1 MMLAGMSLGT
11 DLKRYSRGVMPRV
24 ALVTIILLPLL
35 YGAMYLWA
43 FWNPFAAVDRV
54 PVALVNEDSGTVALG
69 QPLRAGD
76 EVAGALLKSGQLDL
90 HPMSAENAAKA
101 VAAGTDYFSVTLPAD
116 FSEAIA
122 SSATPNPRQAEIR
135 FDFNDANNYLA
146 SVIGQNASREILN
159 QVNARVGEQ
168 VIGKVLIGLTD
179 AGDGIKKAANGAD
192 QLEAGLVTA
201 NGGSHQLASGADTL
215 AAGLVTAQNGSAALA
230 AGAGQLSTGM
240 GRATGPLI
248 DALDRV
254 QRLNLNPDDVAA
266 LAARISD
273 GVATASDRIAALN
286 VDHRLAAGIV
296 DQVVGGLQGNADP
309 SARGLGEILG
319 GAEKLLNSQGLDPT
333 TDDGLARIG
342 DNARQ
347 LEAEFGDP
355 NSQARQLLTQTLNG
369 QLKSDVVRLRD
380 GAAQLDSGARRLN
393 AGLVKLADGGQ
404 QLAGGAHELAT
415 GTQKLSDGSR
425 QLADGLDKGAAQIPT
440 LSDQQRNAVA
450 RTVASPVGVNMN
462 TANEAPTFGTGF
474 APFFLP
480 LALFI
485 GTLIIWMLLT
495 PLQARPIIN
504 GLGSLRVVLA
514 SYWPALAVTACQVA
528 VMYVVVHFGVG
539 LHAKHAPGTIGFL
552 FLVAATFLA
561 MIQAFNAVFGV
572 AVGRVVTLAF
582 LMVQLVSSGGI
593 YPVETTAKP
602 FQLIH
607 PFDPMTYAVNGL
619 RELTVGGVESRL
631 WVAIVVLAGVL
642 ALSLTASAL
651 AARRNRQYTMERLRP
666 PIEV

>member
-1 MMLAGMSLGT
+1 MLAGLSLGT
-11 DLKRYSRGVMPRV
+11 DLKRYSRGTLPRV
-24 ALVTIILLPLL
+24 ALITIILLPLL

-43 FWNPFAAVDRV
+43 FWNPFAAVDKV
-54 PVALVNEDSGTVALG
+54 PVALVNSDRGTVVQG
-69 QPLRAGD
+69 QDLRVGD
-76 EVAGALLKSGQLDL
+76 QVADALLKSGQLDL
-90 HPMSAENAAKA
+90 HVVSAEDAAKA
-101 VAAGTDYFSVTLPAD
+101 VAAGTYYFSITLPDD

-122 SSATPNPRQAEIR
+122 SSATPEPRQAQID

-159 QVNARVGEQ
+159 QVSAKVGEQ
-168 VIGKVLIGLTD
+168 VVGKVLIGLTD
-179 AGDGIKKAANGAD
+179 AGAGIKKAADGAD
-192 QLEAGLVTA
+192 QLSAGLTSA
-201 NGGSHQLASGADTL
+201 NDGAHQLASGANTL
-215 AAGLVTAQNGSAALA
+215 AAGLMTARNGSAALA
-230 AGAGQLSTGM
+230 AGAGELSAGVD
-240 GRATGPLI
+240 RATGPLI

-266 LAARISD
+266 LAAQISG
-273 GVATASDRIAALN
+273 GVATATDRIAALN
-286 VDHRLAAGIV
+286 VDRQLAAGIV
-296 DQVVGGLQGNADP
+296 DQVIGGLQANADP
-309 SARGLGEILG
+309 SARGLGEVLG
-319 GAEKLLNSQGLDPT
+319 GAQRLLNSRGLDPT
-333 TDDGLARIG
+333 TDDGLLRLRDGAQ
-342 DNARQ
+342 Q
-347 LEAEFGDP
+347 LQNEFDDP
-355 NSQARQLLTQTLNG
+355 RSQTRQLLTQSVNG
-369 QLKSDVVRLRD
+369 QLKSDVIKLRD
-380 GAAQLDSGARRLN
+380 GAAQLRSGATKLD
-393 AGLVKLADGGQ
+393 AGLAKLADGGG
-404 QLAGGAHELAT
+404 QLAAGANQLAT

-425 QLADGLDKGAAQIPT
+425 QLADGLDRGAAQVPT
-440 LSDQQRNAVA
+440 WTDRQRDAVA
-450 RTVASPVGVNMN
+450 RTVASPVGVQQHV
-462 TANEAPTFGTGF
+462 ANEAPTFGTGF

-495 PLQARPIIN
+495 PLQTRPIVN

-514 SYWPALAVTACQVA
+514 SYWPALAVVACQVA
-528 VMYVVVHFGVG
+528 IMYAVVHFGVG
-539 LHAKHAPGTIGFL
+539 LHAKYTVGTIAFL

-582 LMVQLVSSGGI
+582 LMFQLVSSGGI

-631 WVAIVVLAGVL
+631 WVSIAVLAGVL
-642 ALSLTASAL
+642 AVSLAASSL
-651 AARRNRQYTMERLRP
+651 AARRNRQYTMERLHP